1 MHAEHPPTG
10 DVDFAAGGGPKN
22 GELTVNAIIAGVLV
36 AVLMGATYP
45 YMTLKLGF
53 GPNVSVVA
61 AFFGYMLLNGLAF
74 VTRKPYD
81 RWQNNIVQTAG
92 TSAAQTAFM
101 CVLLG
106 AFDLLR
112 AGGKVPFAIE
122 LTPTKAFVW
131 LTVACTL
138 GVLMAVPLRQH
149 FIVDEKLTFADGVAT
164 AETLVVLDP
173 PANASAALRDK
184 ARKAALALMAGVVLS
199 GGLMV
204 AGDAGQVF
212 HLIPEQW
219 VPTAVLSTV
228 VLAKMGVGVAYSVL
242 SVGSGMLIGF
252 RICFSM
258 ILGGLLGWVIV
269 PPLLAGL
276 GRLFADPDLRP
287 VALRD

>member
-184 ARKAALALMAGVVLS
+184 ARKAALALAHRRRSALRNRRDRRRRSWRARRLPCAHRVTWPLS
-199 GGLMV
+199 
-204 AGDAGQVF
+204 A
-212 HLIPEQW
+212 H
-219 VPTAVLSTV
+219 T
-228 VLAKMGVGVAYSVL
+228 
-242 SVGSGMLIGF
+242 
-252 RICFSM
+252 
-258 ILGGLLGWVIV
+258 
-269 PPLLAGL
+269 LAGL
-276 GRLFADPDLRP
+276 ADWNRGGNYGHLLVGGDRSTTWRRQP
-287 VALRD
+287 VRIPAIQQRAPHRHSL